1 METILSDAPKVISL
15 FGLAFFYFWPAMPAG
30 LAMGLSPLLVV
41 LTATLSYVSG
51 AALML
56 IFGERVRNWI
66 VRRLRRVRTPDP
78 DSPGRLRQLWDRFGV
93 VGLGLLAPMTVGS
106 QTGAM
111 LGLALKARPRVVLAW
126 MAVGALGWAVLIML
140 AALLG
145 LAGLEAAG

>member
-93 VGLGLLAPMTVGS
+93 VGLGLLAPMTVGA
-106 QTGAM
+106 QTGAL
-111 LGLALKARPRVVLAW
+111 LGLALKARPRVVLLW
-126 MAVGALGWAVLIML
+126 MAVGALGWAVLILL